1 MSWTTRLSQE
11 RKDGSQDDEGGG
23 FFWDPP
29 PSKNRDT
36 KSYNNVRE
44 LEERLCQATVRARE
58 LEMELEKYRDIVDKK
73 EEITDG
79 HQKAELMRTKQDM
92 VNRIIQIGEK
102 GREAE
107 RNMKKLQ
114 LDESAFVN
122 DFRAAISKLN
132 SSEQINLVRCA
143 LNALE
148 LENGACESHDNN
160 EKLDI
165 GRKKNLISQYNHIE
179 ESANINGVYDKR
191 ETELQNKIQK
201 LEEENK
207 SLSVSIDELDQ
218 QHAQSIEK
226 ILTLKDELQKKHQC
240 LQVAYETLYVDYNA
254 IQEKIKMLENE
265 STKEKISLEA
275 TEQNGTI
282 LNLKLATEDKNNQTE
297 QLTMEKKIN
306 QIIKNYTD
314 TEVQTEDNNEVDN
327 NVVLN
332 EIAQKVNEII
342 KNTHIHLEEGETI
355 FEATAKHC
363 IEAEWK
369 IDMLERQ
376 LTGLSSE
383 LRDTNEIR
391 DSLQMDFDEQQST
404 IESLEMEIQHMKS
417 NLPSIPEASE
427 ERVATLEVETESM
440 AQEIK
445 RLQCEYDTLRNKNSE
460 LITSMSNMEGSLRN
474 QENLE
479 AEVRNIKQQLEIAQ
493 QQLAGA
499 SKNVENNENMMEDLS
514 RRLHSSLDENT
525 ELRKKIDN
533 LESRDKQMQE
543 ELNVYIEKC
552 KGLDENLELIEELK
566 LDINNVRKELKNSA
580 ENTKRLEKEL
590 AFADDAKKEIERDIL
605 SLSQEKE
612 QLEMEF
618 AMLKKCGSVDEDSEI
633 LKDLRSQLE
642 SANREKDD
650 LEYDLMNMRKEL
662 DLALSESSKRDSLCN
677 ELITENE
684 RLIKENNIVL
694 EQMGS
699 VTNEW
704 QERLELLQTEMNLL
718 QQEHSILQEEATADK
733 LELAE
738 IRRKTEQLEEKSINI
753 EKNFHASKS
762 ECEILKSDCENLRS
776 RANMVTE
783 LESELQRMQ
792 IIENKLVA
800 SANETEELK
809 QKLISLQDESNELT
823 VIREKYLN
831 LKEQLKNT
839 RDLEEKLKNSEN
851 RCQQLEDQL
860 AVLTSDHQNLLT
872 SKLTDEENQQIRKTL
887 EKKMAELE
895 LLIEEKN
902 QLSEKLIA
910 CQRDL
915 QSAIDNSKESAD
927 MAKETI
933 ETLSQIIKQK
943 DQEIE
948 SVKSTMA
955 SDLEQKMVINESNL
969 TSLNVERDEL
979 VKLVQIK
986 HNESLQ
992 YHAEIQRMT
1001 QLFNDQASAL
1011 QTAVAERES
1020 YENLL
1025 KQKEADI
1032 LWGQNELQ
1040 VVRQR
1045 LKNFEESMNHGETC
1059 NIVEHS
1065 IQISQVAVLNE
1076 KCNAMEAALI
1086 KEQSSNRILQSQ
1098 LTDSQQRE
1106 SAAAKELERLRSHL
1120 VEMEENYTEEALL
1133 IEQSKKELETK
1144 LLQAEET
1151 LKNSSTVYTSANI
1164 RANQQVETL
1173 QQQMTLIIQQRDE
1186 IQNKLSIAEDKVLR
1200 HAASLMNL
1208 QIVLEQFQRD
1218 KESDIQN
1225 ATSKIREQ
1233 LKDSHKKQEEL
1244 NAEIINLKEQLAEA
1258 KECLLAASRLSQQL
1272 NKKSERIQELND
1284 EVAKL
1289 TELVNTAEQRIE
1301 EAKQSGEGKVDKSL
1315 IKNLLLGFLASS
1327 NSDKLSV
1334 LRVFATVLD
1343 FNEMERDKAGLNH
1356 PTAHGG
1362 WFSGLLSSGGT
1373 PTKDQEA
1380 SLSAAFVRF
1389 LESESKPMPP
1399 IPPLPISN
1407 TPISR
1412 PGHSRQHSSSS
1423 TQSGLLLSNMSLPSF
1438 PDFIPSRN
1446 TGSILKEVLKDS

>member
-1 MSWTTRLSQE
+1 
-11 RKDGSQDDEGGG
+11 
-23 FFWDPP
+23 
-29 PSKNRDT
+29 
-36 KSYNNVRE
+36 
-44 LEERLCQATVRARE
+44 
-58 LEMELEKYRDIVDKK
+58 MELEKYRDIVDKK

-132 SSEQINLVRCA
+132 SSDQIHLVRCA

-148 LENGACESHDNN
+148 LENGACESRGSN

-179 ESANINGVYDKR
+179 ESGNTNGMHDKKD
-191 ETELQNKIQK
+191 TELQNKIQK

-207 SLSVSIDELDQ
+207 SLLVSIDELDQ

-240 LQVAYETLYVDYNA
+240 LQVAYESLYVDYNA
-254 IQEKIKMLENE
+254 IQEKIKMVENE
-265 STKEKISLEA
+265 STKEKNPLEA
-275 TEQNGTI
+275 IEQNGTI

-297 QLTMEKKIN
+297 PLTMEEKIN
-306 QIIKNYTD
+306 QTIRNYTD
-314 TEVQTEDNNEVDN
+314 TEMQTEGNNNEVDN
-327 NVVLN
+327 NVLLN
-332 EIAQKVNEII
+332 EIAQKVNEIV

-355 FEATAKHC
+355 FEAIAKHC
-363 IEAEWK
+363 VEAEWK

-383 LRDTNEIR
+383 LRDTNEIK

-404 IESLEMEIQHMKS
+404 IESLEMAIQHMKS

-479 AEVRNIKQQLEIAQ
+479 AEVRNTKQQLEIAQ

-590 AFADDAKKEIERDIL
+590 AIADDAKKEIERDIL
-605 SLSQEKE
+605 SLSHEKE

-618 AMLKKCGSVDEDSEI
+618 AMLKKCGSVDEDSEV

-677 ELITENE
+677 ELIMENE

-694 EQMGS
+694 EQMDS

-718 QQEHSILQEEATADK
+718 QQEHLTLQEEATVDK
-733 LELAE
+733 TELAE
-738 IRRKTEQLEEKSINI
+738 IRRKTEQLEEKSINM
-753 EKNFHASKS
+753 EKNFHVSKS
-762 ECEILKSDCENLRS
+762 ECEMLKSDCENLRS

-792 IIENKLVA
+792 LIENKLVA
-800 SANETEELK
+800 SVSETEELN
-809 QKLISLQDESNELT
+809 QKLISLQDKNNELI
-823 VIREKYLN
+823 VIRDKYLN
-831 LKEQLKNT
+831 LEEQLKNT
-839 RDLEEKLKNSEN
+839 HDLEEKLKNSEN
-851 RCQQLEDQL
+851 HCQQLEDQL
-860 AVLTSDHQNLLT
+860 SILTSKHENLLT
-872 SKLTDEENQQIRKTL
+872 SKLIDEENQEIRKTL
-887 EKKMAELE
+887 ETKIAELE
-895 LLIEEKN
+895 LSIEEKN
-902 QLSEKLIA
+902 QLSEKLNA
-910 CQRDL
+910 CQREL
-915 QSAIDNSKESAD
+915 QSTIENSKESAD

-948 SVKSTMA
+948 SVKLTMA
-955 SDLEQKMVINESNL
+955 SDLEQKIVMNESNL
-969 TSLNVERDEL
+969 ASLNVERDEL
-979 VKLVQIK
+979 VKLVQVK

-1001 QLFNDQASAL
+1001 QLFNEQASAL

-1032 LWGQNELQ
+1032 LWAQNELQ

-1086 KEQSSNRILQSQ
+1086 KEQSNNRILQSQ
-1098 LTDSQQRE
+1098 LTDSQQRD
-1106 SAAAKELERLRSHL
+1106 SAAAKELERLRTHL

-1218 KESDIQN
+1218 KESDIRN
-1225 ATSKIREQ
+1225 ATEKIREQ

-1244 NAEIINLKEQLAEA
+1244 NAEIISLKEQLAEA

-1289 TELVNTAEQRIE
+1289 TELVDTAEQRIE

-1315 IKNLLLGFLASS
+1315 IKNLLLGFMASS

-1423 TQSGLLLSNMSLPSF
+1423 TQSGLLLSNISLPSF

>member
-800 SANETEELK
+800 SASETEELK

-860 AVLTSDHQNLLT
+860 AVLISDHQNLLT